1 MNLGLSDKDIAFRE
15 EVRAFLRD
23 NLTPELAAAGKKA
36 TSVFVEPEYT
46 LAWQK
51 KLHAKGWAAPSW
63 PEAYGGPGWTEMQRY
78 IFASECAIAGAP
90 PLAPMGLNMVGP
102 CIIGYGTPEQ
112 KAFFLP
118 RLLAG
123 TTIGAKGILNRN
135 QGPIWRLFLS
145 RRNEMTTITSSMDR
159 RSGRRMPTMQ
169 TACSVSCEP
178 TTQASPSKAS
188 PSSFSRC
195 RHPVSPSIRSSHWRA
210 NMN

>member
-1 MNLGLSDKDIAFRE
+1 MFSWSLNTHSPGKRNCTRKVGRRRVGLKR
-15 EVRAFLRD
+15 
-23 NLTPELAAAGKKA
+23 
-36 TSVFVEPEYT
+36 
-46 LAWQK
+46 
-51 KLHAKGWAAPSW
+51 
-63 PEAYGGPGWTEMQRY
+63 
-78 IFASECAIAGAP
+78 
-90 PLAPMGLNMVGP
+90 MVGP
-102 CIIGYGTPEQ
+102 AGRKCSATYLHRNAPSPGHLRWHPWVLTWWDPASSDTG
-112 KAFFLP
+112 
-118 RLLAG
+118 RLNKRHSSCRVCWRG

-135 QGPIWRLFLS
+135 QGPIWRLCLS

-178 TTQASPSKAS
+178 TSQASPSKAS